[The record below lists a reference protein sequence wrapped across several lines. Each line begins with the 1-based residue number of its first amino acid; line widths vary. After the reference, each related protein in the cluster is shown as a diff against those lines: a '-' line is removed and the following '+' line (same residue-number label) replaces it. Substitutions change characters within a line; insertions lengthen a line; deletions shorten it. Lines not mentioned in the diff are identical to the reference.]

1 MAITDIQKVDYLW
14 KKIGYA
20 ATKTQTKSATEE
32 SIPSP
37 LQLRADKVMTQA
49 SSIPATLTLAIADT
63 SGIVTAYSTVT
74 PLELP
79 QSAVGS
85 GLTARGY
92 DSSAPANMTF
102 TTGLTDWISP
112 EFGSTYFVRIFTH
125 TASSVATA
133 VANGT
138 ELAAAA
144 SGYEWFFD
152 YQSGVLHFIG
162 TSIPASVS
170 GKSVYIVGA
179 RYTGAFGVVPTTIT
193 GGSF

>member
-1 MAITDIQKVDYLW
+1 MAISDPQKVDYLW
-14 KKIGYA
+14 KKIGYSA
-20 ATKTQTKSATEE
+20 AKTQTKSATEE

-37 LQLRADKVMTQA
+37 LQIRGDKVMTQSA
-49 SSIPATLTLAIADT
+49 SIPATLALANTDT
-63 SGIVTAYSTVT
+63 SGIVTTYPTAA
-74 PLELP
+74 PLEMP
-79 QSAVGS
+79 QTPVGS

-92 DSSAPANMTF
+92 DTSAPANMTF
-102 TTGLTDWISP
+102 TTGLTDWISA

-125 TASSVATA
+125 TAGSASTA

-152 YQSGVLHFIG
+152 YQAGVLHFIG

-179 RYTGAFGVVPTTIT
+179 RYTGAFGVTPTSIT
-193 GGSF
+193 GGTF